1 MSWLSD
7 DEVEQLRAL
16 NEQEDELQS
25 EVEMHRVRDVMSSV
39 PGREFIYELLIST
52 KIFSTTFNPE
62 FGAMAFNEGRRSV
75 GLQILSQVQAHVP
88 QQYELMMRENHH
100 KGATQ

>member
-1 MSWLSD
+1 MILDD
-7 DEVEQLRAL
+7 DEIEQIRAL
-16 NEQEDELQS
+16 NEQEDELQGDLQ
-25 EVEMHRVRDVMSSV
+25 MRRIRDVMSSV
-39 PGREFIYELLIST
+39 PGREFIYELLYSA
-52 KIFSTTFNPE
+52 KIFNTTFNPD
-62 FGAMAFNEGRRSV
+62 FGVMAFNEGRRSV